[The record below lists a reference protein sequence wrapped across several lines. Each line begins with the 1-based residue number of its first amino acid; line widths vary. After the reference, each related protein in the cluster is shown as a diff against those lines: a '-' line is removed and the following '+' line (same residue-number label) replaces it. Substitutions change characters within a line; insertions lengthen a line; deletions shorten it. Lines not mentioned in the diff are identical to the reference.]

1 MTDGAKTWRNY
12 PKEVSNDCSKQ
23 EIAQSETVGYDEA
36 YPHANFGVLDVD
48 RLTKAGYKTSHRWK
62 VGSKDSSV
70 MVVDTNWSEELAT
83 SATGKTVA
91 RYLGVDAQLEQG
103 DVTVDLYPYFIEDSY
118 NSVVN
123 GVAPASTTVE
133 AYVPTLYSLIVP
145 ESVTLGGDAG
155 SGDKTVTFP
164 VTVKG
169 DIGLSQEVNVSTTPP
184 TMKSSKA
191 ADVLAS
197 VETPKTTWNRDDALA
212 GVTSNYM
219 VKANLTPGDWS
230 GTVYFACTILG
241 D

>member
-1 MTDGAKTWRNY
+1 MT
-12 PKEVSNDCSKQ
+12 
-23 EIAQSETVGYDEA
+23 
-36 YPHANFGVLDVD
+36 
-48 RLTKAGYKTSHRWK
+48 
-62 VGSKDSSV
+62 
-70 MVVDTNWSEELAT
+70 
-83 SATGKTVA
+83 
-91 RYLGVDAQLEQG
+91 
-103 DVTVDLYPYFIEDSY
+103 
-118 NSVVN
+118 
-123 GVAPASTTVE
+123 PASTTVE

-164 VTVKG
+164 VMVKG

-184 TMKSSKA
+184 TMKSNKA

-197 VETPKTTWNRDDALA
+197 VETPKTVWNRDDALA
-212 GVTSNYM
+212 SITSNYT